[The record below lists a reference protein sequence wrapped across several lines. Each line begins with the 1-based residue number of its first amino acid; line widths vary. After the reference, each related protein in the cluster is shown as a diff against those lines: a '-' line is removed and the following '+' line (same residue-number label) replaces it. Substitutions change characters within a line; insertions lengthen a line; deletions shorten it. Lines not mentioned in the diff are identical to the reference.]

1 MVWWW
6 RETKQHKFLILME
19 PTQFRQ
25 INKDILSVVYNKK
38 KLGISES
45 YRKPKVIPQLE
56 KVNNEIPY
64 LTEQKLEEAY
74 LSSTISDKTK
84 KLLAWLQIK
93 ENLSE
98 AERVFHENKEDFADL
113 SILLEMRKV
122 DFRSFVNH
130 MIQKHLNEKPS

>member
-1 MVWWW
+1 
-6 RETKQHKFLILME
+6 ME

-38 KLGISES
+38 SIGISIS
-45 YRKPKVIPQLE
+45 NRKPKVIPQLE

-74 LSSTISDKTK
+74 LSSNISDKTK

-98 AERVFHENKEDFADL
+98 AERVFHDNKEDFADL
-113 SILLEMRKV
+113 SLLLEMRKV

-130 MIQKHLNEKPS
+130 MINKHLNEKPS

>member
-1 MVWWW
+1 
-6 RETKQHKFLILME
+6 ME

-45 YRKPKVIPQLE
+45 YRRPKVIPQLE

>member
-1 MVWWW
+1 
-6 RETKQHKFLILME
+6 ME

-25 INKDILSVVYNKK
+25 INKDILSVVYHKK

-74 LSSTISDKTK
+74 LSSKISDKTK

-93 ENLSE
+93 ENLTE
-98 AERVFHENKEDFADL
+98 AERVFRENKEDFADL

>member
-1 MVWWW
+1 
-6 RETKQHKFLILME
+6 ME
-19 PTQFRQ
+19 STQFRQ

-38 KLGISES
+38 NIGISES
-45 YRKPKVIPQLE
+45 RHNSKVIPQLE

-74 LSSTISDKTK
+74 LSSKISDKTK

-93 ENLSE
+93 ENLLE
-98 AERVFHENKEDFADL
+98 AEKVFHENKKDFADL
-113 SILLEMRKV
+113 SLLLEMRKV

>member
-1 MVWWW
+1 
-6 RETKQHKFLILME
+6 ME

-25 INKDILSVVYNKK
+25 INKDILSVLYNKK
-38 KLGISES
+38 NLGISES
-45 YRKPKVIPQLE
+45 RRKPKVIPQLE
-56 KVNNEIPY
+56 KVNSEIPY

-74 LSSTISDKTK
+74 LSSNISDKTK

-93 ENLSE
+93 ENLLE
-98 AERVFHENKEDFADL
+98 AEKTFHENKEDFADL
-113 SILLEMRKV
+113 SLLLEMRKV

>member
-1 MVWWW
+1 
-6 RETKQHKFLILME
+6 ME

-25 INKDILSVVYNKK
+25 INKDILSVVYDKK
-38 KLGISES
+38 NIGITES

-74 LSSTISDKTK
+74 LSSKISDKTK

-93 ENLSE
+93 ENLTE
-98 AERVFHENKEDFADL
+98 AEKVFHENKKDFADL
-113 SILLEMRKV
+113 STLLEMRKV

-130 MIQKHLNEKPS
+130 MMQKHLNEKPS

>member
-1 MVWWW
+1 
-6 RETKQHKFLILME
+6 ME

-25 INKDILSVVYNKK
+25 INKDILSVLYNKRN
-38 KLGISES
+38 LGISES
-45 YRKPKVIPQLE
+45 RRKPKAIPQLE
-56 KVNNEIPY
+56 KVNSEIPY

-93 ENLSE
+93 ENLLE
-98 AERVFHENKEDFADL
+98 AEKTFLENKEDFADL
-113 SILLEMRKV
+113 SLLLEMRKV

-130 MIQKHLNEKPS
+130 MINKHLNEKPS

>member
-1 MVWWW
+1 
-6 RETKQHKFLILME
+6 ME

-38 KLGISES
+38 KLGITES

>member
-6 RETKQHKFLILME
+6 RKTKQHKFLILME

-38 KLGISES
+38 NLGISES
-45 YRKPKVIPQLE
+45 YRRPKVIPQLE

>member
-1 MVWWW
+1 
-6 RETKQHKFLILME
+6 ME

-38 KLGISES
+38 NLGISKS

>member
-1 MVWWW
+1 
-6 RETKQHKFLILME
+6 ME
-19 PTQFRQ
+19 PIQFRQ

-38 KLGISES
+38 KLGISETS
-45 YRKPKVIPQLE
+45 RKPKAIPQLE
-56 KVNNEIPY
+56 KVNSEIPY

-74 LSSTISDKTK
+74 LSSKISDKTK

-93 ENLSE
+93 ENLLE

-113 SILLEMRKV
+113 SLLLEMRKV

-130 MIQKHLNEKPS
+130 MINKHLNEKPS

>member
-1 MVWWW
+1 
-6 RETKQHKFLILME
+6 ME

-25 INKDILSVVYNKK
+25 INKDILSVVYNRK

-45 YRKPKVIPQLE
+45 YRRPKVIPQLE

>member
-1 MVWWW
+1 
-6 RETKQHKFLILME
+6 ME
-19 PTQFRQ
+19 PTKFRQ
-25 INKDILSVVYNKK
+25 INKDILSVVYNRK

>member
-1 MVWWW
+1 
-6 RETKQHKFLILME
+6 ME

-38 KLGISES
+38 NLGISES
-45 YRKPKVIPQLE
+45 YRKPKVIPELE

-74 LSSTISDKTK
+74 LSSNISDKTK

-98 AERVFHENKEDFADL
+98 AERVFRENKEDFADL
-113 SILLEMRKV
+113 SLLLEMRKV

-130 MIQKHLNEKPS
+130 MINKHLNEKPS

>member
-1 MVWWW
+1 
-6 RETKQHKFLILME
+6 ME
-19 PTQFRQ
+19 PIQFRQ

-38 KLGISES
+38 KLGISETS
-45 YRKPKVIPQLE
+45 RKPKIIPQLE
-56 KVNNEIPY
+56 KVNSEIPY

-74 LSSTISDKTK
+74 LSSDISDKTK

-93 ENLSE
+93 ENLLE

-113 SILLEMRKV
+113 SLLLEMRKV

-130 MIQKHLNEKPS
+130 MINKHLNEKPS

>member
-1 MVWWW
+1 
-6 RETKQHKFLILME
+6 ME
-19 PTQFRQ
+19 STQFRQ

>member
-1 MVWWW
+1 
-6 RETKQHKFLILME
+6 ME

-25 INKDILSVVYNKK
+25 INKDILSVVYNRK